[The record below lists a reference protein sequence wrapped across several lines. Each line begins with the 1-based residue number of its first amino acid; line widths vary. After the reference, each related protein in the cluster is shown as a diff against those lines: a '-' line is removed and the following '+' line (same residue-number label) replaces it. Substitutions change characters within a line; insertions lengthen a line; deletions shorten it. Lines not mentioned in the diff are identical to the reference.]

1 MGLMGTLAKVAIG
14 YAASQAVNKASG
26 GEGLGGLLGQLQQGG
41 QMAAGNAQAGGN
53 ALQDMMGQ
61 MMGGAQNAAQSGA
74 GGLQDMLGG
83 LMGGGAGAAA
93 GGAGGLQDM
102 LGGLMGGANPADA
115 AQGQQGGGLQDML
128 GSLTGGGAGLAGI
141 LAAAGGMAAATGGGG
156 ALAGM
161 MDQLGAAQP
170 DADATAELM
179 LRAMIQA
186 AKADGE
192 IDADEQQRIIGSL
205 GDEADAEEIA
215 FVQAQL
221 AAPIDIQSL
230 ADATPDAKKPEVY
243 AMSLMAIKVDTAGEA
258 QYLSDLAQSM
268 GLEPQQV
275 NMIHNQMGV
284 QPLYS

>member
-61 MMGGAQNAAQSGA
+61 MMGGAQDAAQSGA

-83 LMGGGAGAAA
+83 LMGGAQ
-93 GGAGGLQDM
+93 GGQAGGLQDM
-102 LGGLMGGANPADA
+102 LGGMMGGGTD
-115 AQGQQGGGLQDML
+115 GQQGGGMQDML
-128 GSLTGGGAGLAGI
+128 GSLTGGGAGLAGL

-161 MDQLGAAQP
+161 LDQMGAAQP
-170 DADATAELM
+170 DADQKAELM

-186 AKADGE
+186 AKADGQ
-192 IDADEQQRIIGSL
+192 IDATEQERILGSL
-205 GDEADAEEIA
+205 GDDADAEEIA
-215 FVQAQL
+215 FVKAQL
-221 AAPIDIQSL
+221 AAPIDVQGL
-230 ADATPDAKKPEVY
+230 AASATDAQKPEVY
-243 AMSLMAIKVDTAGEA
+243 AMSLMAIKVDTQGEA
-258 QYLSDLAQSM
+258 QYLNDLAQAM
-268 GLEPQQV
+268 GLDQQQV